1 MSKNHLSKTKT
12 GVIWSFI
19 SQGGN
24 QIINLLVTFVLA
36 RLITPEEFGTI
47 GMLAVFTSFAKIFV
61 DFGFSTALIQKKD
74 ITKQDINTV
83 FFINLCLGTTLSL
96 LFYFLAPTI
105 ATFYDKPE
113 LINLTRVLS
122 PIFIISSLGGV
133 NRALT
138 FKNLEIKLNTVIL
151 LVATVVS
158 SISVIWMAYNNFGV
172 WSILVKM
179 LIDEIIITSLFL
191 YFNPVHQKFNFS
203 YSSFRGLFKFG
214 SNVAGDATINYWARN
229 ADNLLIG
236 KMLGDGALGIYT
248 KAYALMMLPI
258 RNISGVISRIMFP
271 SFSILQDDIP
281 QIRIIYLKAIRLIA
295 FITFPMM
302 TGLAILAEPFVLVA
316 FGKDWVEMIPIISLL
331 SILGAVQSILTL
343 NGAIYNSLGKSYIA
357 FRITIIMSVIYVT
370 SFVVGIILGGLI
382 GLVIAYS
389 ITGLITSI
397 PNFYIAGKQIKV
409 SILDMLKNLSNAFIC
424 SGSMAAGI
432 IIFKMYIINPVN
444 LSPVFNL
451 SILSIFGAVLYFFIA
466 YIFKFEE
473 IQLAKRLSKKE
484 KNNDVEK

>member
-1 MSKNHLSKTKT
+1 MSKNHLSKTKS

-74 ITKQDINTV
+74 ISKQDINTV
-83 FFINLCLGTTLSL
+83 FFINVCLGTTLSL
-96 LFYFLAPTI
+96 LFYFLAPII

-113 LINLTRVLS
+113 LINLTRVLA

-138 FKNLEIKLNTVIL
+138 FKNLEIKLNTIIL

-191 YFNPVHQKFNFS
+191 YFNPVQQKFNFS
-203 YSSFRGLFKFG
+203 YSSFKGLFKFG

-248 KAYALMMLPI
+248 KSYALMMLPI

-281 QIRIIYLKAIRLIA
+281 QIRVIYLKATRLIA

-316 FGKDWVEMIPIISLL
+316 FGKDWVEMIPIISIL

-357 FRITIIMSVIYVT
+357 FRVTIIMSVIYVT
-370 SFVVGIILGGLI
+370 SFVVGIMLGGLI

-397 PNFYIAGKQIKV
+397 PNFYIAGKQINISV
-409 SILDMLKNLSNAFIC
+409 VAMFKNLSNPFLGSAGMAVGLYFIKNFITYQFNLFPLFNLLLLT
-424 SGSMAAGI
+424 SSGI
-432 IIFKMYIINPVN
+432 ILYFSINYIFNFEEAKLAKSIFK
-444 LSPVFNL
+444 
-451 SILSIFGAVLYFFIA
+451 
-466 YIFKFEE
+466 K
-473 IQLAKRLSKKE
+473 
-484 KNNDVEK
+484 

>member
-1 MSKNHLSKTKT
+1 MSENHLSKTKT

-74 ITKQDINTV
+74 ILKQDINTV
-83 FFINLCLGTTLSL
+83 FFINVCLGTTLSL

-105 ATFYDKPE
+105 AAFYDKPE
-113 LINLTRVLS
+113 LINLTRALS
-122 PIFIISSLGGV
+122 PIFVISSLGGV

-138 FKNLEIKLNTVIL
+138 FKNLEIKLNTIIL

-203 YSSFRGLFKFG
+203 YSSFKGLFKFG

-248 KAYALMMLPI
+248 KSYALMMLPI

-281 QIRIIYLKAIRLIA
+281 QIRVIYLKATRLIA

-316 FGKDWVEMIPIISLL
+316 FGNDWVEMIPIISLL

-357 FRITIIMSVIYVT
+357 FRVTIIMSVIYVT
-370 SFVVGIILGGLI
+370 SFVVGILLGGLI

-397 PNFYIAGKQIKV
+397 PNFYIAGKQINISV
-409 SILDMLKNLSNAFIC
+409 IDMFKNLKNPLIGSIGMAIGLYSIKIFAIDFLKLIPLLNLLILIFI
-424 SGSMAAGI
+424 GFI
-432 IIFKMYIINPVN
+432 
-444 LSPVFNL
+444 
-451 SILSIFGAVLYFFIA
+451 LYFLVSYLFR
-466 YIFKFEE
+466 FEE
-473 IQLAKRLSKKE
+473 VKIAKSVFKK
-484 KNNDVEK
+484 